1 MAILWKIGFGAPGSK
16 QRHRTPLCA
25 NLRHKSFWSTVL
37 SLPVKRG
44 FTMIEAQA
52 NTATPVVS
60 QAASF
65 QSVKLPASLVNA
77 AKASAQT
84 FRRSTAAQIEYWAI
98 LGKSLEAQGITSEEA
113 RQRVERSEAKQHGQ
127 SLLSRLDALEQSGAF
142 AASIERVIADNQAKA
157 LPKAKA
163 RRAA

>member
-1 MAILWKIGFGAPGSK
+1 
-16 QRHRTPLCA
+16 
-25 NLRHKSFWSTVL
+25 
-37 SLPVKRG
+37 
-44 FTMIEAQA
+44 MIDTEARS
-52 NTATPVVS
+52 ATPALT
-60 QAASF
+60 QPANF
-65 QSVKLPASLVNA
+65 QSVKLPAALVNA

-113 RQRVERSEAKQHGQ
+113 RARVERSEQTEMRQHAQ
-127 SLLSRLDALEQSGAF
+127 SLRSRLDALEESGAF

>member
-1 MAILWKIGFGAPGSK
+1 
-16 QRHRTPLCA
+16 
-25 NLRHKSFWSTVL
+25 
-37 SLPVKRG
+37 
-44 FTMIEAQA
+44 MIDAQA
-52 NTATPVVS
+52 PTAALTVS
-60 QAASF
+60 QPASF
-65 QSVKLPASLVNA
+65 QSVKLPASLVSA

-113 RQRVERSEAKQHGQ
+113 RQRVERSEQMEMRQHGQ

-142 AASIERVIADNQAKA
+142 AASIERVIADNQGKA